1 MAAENL
7 SGNLGR
13 ENESAVSLSRQ
24 NKAQHSRLDD
34 TRVKFKRSNDQNR
47 LKNGKRCIFLIAL
60 ILNVLSILFILSHN
74 PLQAATQET
83 KLILVQILCL
93 YCTYTHTHFVKCYC
107 NYQCFE

>member
-7 SGNLGR
+7 SGNFGR
-13 ENESAVSLSRQ
+13 ENESAVSRQ
-24 NKAQHSRLDD
+24 NKAEQCQTVADIREYKSE
-34 TRVKFKRSNDQNR
+34 VQIKWSNEEAR
-47 LKNGKRCIFLIAL
+47 GCIFLIAL

-83 KLILVQILCL
+83 KLILVQIVCL